1 MCQVGGDY
9 ESVNDKIRLNENEMI
24 RSQMSIMVGRWSK
37 SLENCQ
43 SVFLMA
49 PKIEWIGDVEWANW
63 VSIKKKGF
71 TSEHGI

>member
-9 ESVNDKIRLNENEMI
+9 ENVNNEIRLNENEMI

-49 PKIEWIGDVEWANW
+49 PKIE
-63 VSIKKKGF
+63 
-71 TSEHGI
+71 